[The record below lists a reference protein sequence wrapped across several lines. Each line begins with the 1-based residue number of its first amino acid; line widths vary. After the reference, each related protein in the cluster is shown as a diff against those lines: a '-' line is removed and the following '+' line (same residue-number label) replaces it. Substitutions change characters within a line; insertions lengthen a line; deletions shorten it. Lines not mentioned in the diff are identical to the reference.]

1 MNQFTQDQGLT
12 QTNTRL
18 HKCNKTLI
26 IHLFQ
31 IATRFRTK
39 TIRMSKNHTSNL
51 VGHNNSN
58 HLTSILTQHSRSHL
72 LVIIINSSSKT
83 GTKMITK
90 EMALFKQICIMLG
103 KSEAKISYGGLNS
116 NCIMII
122 PKIRAI
128 IIKTNIP
135 SHRLLSI
142 LNHRQYKI
150 IHNRHLHNT
159 LSQSH
164 NTHNLLCLKQTT
176 NGLNLCL
183 SHNHRCTHHR
193 CNQ

>member
-26 IHLFQ
+26 SHLFQ
-31 IATRFRTK
+31 IVTRFRTK

-58 HLTSILTQHSRSHL
+58 HLTSILTKHSRSHL
-72 LVIIINSSSKT
+72 LVIIISSSSKT

-90 EMALFKQICIMLG
+90 AMANSNNNG
-103 KSEAKISYGGLNS
+103 SLNS
-116 NCIMII
+116 NSIMII

-164 NTHNLLCLKQTT
+164 NTHNLL
-176 NGLNLCL
+176 
-183 SHNHRCTHHR
+183 
-193 CNQ
+193 